1 LEVIMI
7 CTQALGR
14 STAVGATLLA
24 LSTAALAAPSL
35 TRIIEVPGG
44 SYVYEDADNGTAGAE
59 LKVYYVPTTA
69 RVARNADG
77 TPQWSFRTL
86 PDGASEASFVL
97 HLAPDA
103 SLERGAAG
111 VKADVAGRYHV
122 DAATVHLLPMP
133 LLQTRF
139 STFAS
144 GDDFVD
150 PLLPADGTPASG
162 GLAFYLPMTAAG
174 SHWFKHNVVQGGLQ
188 FAVMQGDAYLLDEF
202 AHELTSHQF
211 RIPLYLHDVPFCAV
225 VAEPC
230 RF

>member
-1 LEVIMI
+1 MI
-7 CTQALGR
+7 STRSLARCTAL
-14 STAVGATLLA
+14 GATLLA
-24 LSTAALAAPSL
+24 LSTSLARAAPSL

-44 SYVYEDADNGTAGAE
+44 SFVYEDTENGKPGADV
-59 LKVYYVPTTA
+59 KIYYVPTTA

-77 TPQWSFRTL
+77 SPQWSFRTL
-86 PDGASEASFVL
+86 PGGASEASFVL

-103 SLERGAAG
+103 SIDVGSAA
-111 VKADVAGRYHV
+111 VRADVAARYHA
-122 DAATVHLLPMP
+122 DPASVHLLPLP

-144 GDDFVD
+144 GDDFTD

-162 GLAFYLPMTAAG
+162 GLAFYLPMTSAG

-188 FAVMQGDAYLLDEF
+188 LAVMQGEAFLLDEF
-202 AHELTSHQF
+202 SNELASHQF
-211 RIPLYLHDVPFCAV
+211 RIPLYLHDIPFCAV